1 MNPQGWFIPYTAI
14 MTSLHNIIT
23 EKLKLPEAHYER
35 LLVLSEIKSFSKKD
49 ILLQEGKVC
58 TFIGFVEEGVLRS
71 YREKEGE
78 EFISDFYVQ
87 GSFITSYR
95 SFLNAEPSVGIIQSL
110 SDSKVL
116 LLSRTNYDLL
126 LNEFSDWYKWGK
138 YIADTL
144 FIKKCIKETSLLM
157 DSALE
162 RYRLLLKTYPQIEQ
176 HVTQYHIA
184 SYLGIKPESLSRLKS
199 LNLHQ

>member
-1 MNPQGWFIPYTAI
+1 

-23 EKLKLPEAHYER
+23 EKLNLYEAHYAR
-35 LLVLSEIKSFSKKD
+35 LLELSERKTFSKKE
-49 ILLQEGKVC
+49 ILLEEGKTC
-58 TFIGFVEEGVLRS
+58 IFMGFVEEGVLRS

-95 SFLNAEPSVGIIQSL
+95 SFLNAEPSVGVIQAL
-110 SDSKVL
+110 TDSRVL

-126 LNEFSDWYKWGK
+126 LNESPDWYKWGK

>member
-1 MNPQGWFIPYTAI
+1 
-14 MTSLHNIIT
+14 MTLLHNIIT
-23 EKLKLPEAHYER
+23 EKLNLFEAHYAR
-35 LLVLSEIKSFSKKD
+35 LLALSEIKTFSKKE
-49 ILLQEGKVC
+49 ILLPEGKVC

-78 EFISDFYVQ
+78 EFIGDFYVQ

-95 SFLNAEPSVGIIQSL
+95 SFLNAEPSVGVIQSL
-110 SDSKVL
+110 TDSRVL

-126 LNEFSDWYKWGK
+126 LNESSDWYKWGK

>member
-1 MNPQGWFIPYTAI
+1 M
-14 MTSLHNIIT
+14 MSLHSIIT
-23 EKLKLPEAHYER
+23 DKLDLSEEHYKR
-35 LLVLSEIKSFSKKD
+35 LLQLADIKFFSKKE
-49 ILLQEGKVC
+49 ILLQECKIC
-58 TFIGFVEEGVLRS
+58 TFMGFVEEGVLRS
-71 YREKEGE
+71 YREKDGE

-95 SFLNAEPSVGIIQSL
+95 SFLNVEPSVGTIQSL
-110 SDSKVL
+110 NDSRVI
-116 LLSRTNYDLL
+116 LLSRANYDLL
-126 LNEFSDWYKWGK
+126 LNESSDWYKWGK
-138 YIADTL
+138 YIADNL

-157 DSALE
+157 DSAIE

>member
-1 MNPQGWFIPYTAI
+1 
-14 MTSLHNIIT
+14 MTSLHKIIT
-23 EKLKLPEAHYER
+23 ETLNLSEAHYER
-35 LLVLSEIKSFSKKD
+35 LLALSEIKTFSKKD
-49 ILLQEGKVC
+49 ILLSEGKVC
-58 TFIGFVEEGVLRS
+58 TFIGFVEDGVLRA
-71 YREKEGE
+71 YREKDGE
-78 EFISDFYVQ
+78 DFISDFYVQ

-95 SFLNAEPSVGIIQSL
+95 SFLNAEPSVGTIQSL
-110 SDSKVL
+110 TDSKVL
-116 LLSRTNYDLL
+116 ILSRANYDLL
-126 LNEFSDWYKWGK
+126 LDESSDWYKWGK
-138 YIADTL
+138 YISDTL

-162 RYRLLLKTYPQIEQ
+162 RYQLLLRTYPQIEQ

>member
-1 MNPQGWFIPYTAI
+1 M
-14 MTSLHNIIT
+14 MSLHSIIT
-23 EKLKLPEAHYER
+23 DKLGLTEEHYKR
-35 LLVLSEIKSFSKKD
+35 LVQLADIKTFSNKE
-49 ILLQEGKVC
+49 ILLKEGQVC
-58 TFIGFVEEGVLRS
+58 TFMGFVEEGVLRS

-95 SFLNAEPSVGIIQSL
+95 SFLNTEPSVGTIQSL
-110 SDSKVL
+110 SNSKVL
-116 LLSRTNYDLL
+116 LLSRTNYDVL
-126 LNEFSDWYKWGK
+126 LNESSDWYKWGK

-157 DSALE
+157 DSAFE
-162 RYRLLLKTYPQIEQ
+162 RYCLLLKTYPQIEQ

-199 LNLHQ
+199 LNLRQ

>member
-1 MNPQGWFIPYTAI
+1 MNLQDWFILYTVI
-14 MTSLHNIIT
+14 MMSLHNIIT
-23 EKLKLPEAHYER
+23 EKLNLSEAQYER
-35 LLVLSEIKSFSKKD
+35 LLALSEIKTFSKKE
-49 ILLQEGKVC
+49 ILLEEGKVC

-71 YREKEGE
+71 YREKDGE

-87 GSFITSYR
+87 GSFVTSYR
-95 SFLNAEPSVGIIQSL
+95 SFLNIEPSVGIIQSL
-110 SDSKVL
+110 TDSKVL
-116 LLSRTNYDLL
+116 LLSRHNYDLL
-126 LNEFSDWYKWGK
+126 LNESSDWYKWGK
-138 YIADTL
+138 YIADNL